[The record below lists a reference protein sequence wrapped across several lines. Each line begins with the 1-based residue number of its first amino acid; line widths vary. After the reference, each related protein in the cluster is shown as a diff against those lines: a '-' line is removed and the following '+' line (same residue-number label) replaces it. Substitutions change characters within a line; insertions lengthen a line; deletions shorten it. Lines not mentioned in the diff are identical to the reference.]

1 MKYKFR
7 DLIEQNVN
15 KNSELL
21 YGPDLAI
28 GVNIDKEIRV
38 MKGDASGKDLSKFY
52 IVSPQD
58 FVYNPRGS
66 RKLGLGFNDSEETYI
81 TTFNNVI
88 FRIKE
93 EARGLIDPTYL
104 FMYMS
109 RKEWDRKAEW
119 LSWGSSTEV
128 FSWETLCDTEIE
140 LPLLEMQERYSAV
153 YKSLVANQKS
163 YENGLEDLKLV
174 CDATMDKFK
183 NTQRTVPVGQ
193 LFKEVDER
201 NTSGDITDAQGI
213 NINKVFMPSKST
225 SADLANYKV
234 VRKGRFAY
242 SSMQT
247 GRDEVIRIALYNKNE
262 PAVISPA
269 YQLLETTDEVLPEY
283 LMMWFSRSESDRKG
297 WFYSDGS
304 VRASLELTRFF
315 EIEVPLPPLEMQQSI
330 VGIYNAY
337 LTRREVNERLKSRLK
352 DICPILISGSVK
364 EAMKY
369 E

>member
-128 FSWETLCDTEIE
+128 FLGKRSAILRLSFHYLKCKRDILLFINRL
-140 LPLLEMQERYSAV
+140 LPI
-153 YKSLVANQKS
+153 KSPTRM
-163 YENGLEDLKLV
+163 GL
-174 CDATMDKFK
+174 
-183 NTQRTVPVGQ
+183 
-193 LFKEVDER
+193 
-201 NTSGDITDAQGI
+201 
-213 NINKVFMPSKST
+213 
-225 SADLANYKV
+225 
-234 VRKGRFAY
+234 
-242 SSMQT
+242 
-247 GRDEVIRIALYNKNE
+247 RI
-262 PAVISPA
+262 
-269 YQLLETTDEVLPEY
+269 
-283 LMMWFSRSESDRKG
+283 
-297 WFYSDGS
+297 
-304 VRASLELTRFF
+304 
-315 EIEVPLPPLEMQQSI
+315 
-330 VGIYNAY
+330 
-337 LTRREVNERLKSRLK
+337 
-352 DICPILISGSVK
+352 
-364 EAMKY
+364 
-369 E
+369 